1 MSRMERRMAG
11 IAVTRGAAKRPVAI
25 VDLLDWAFAREKV
38 RLDFDAGEDGMQAW
52 GYGYVSSTAAI
63 IRHEQLGCRVDGG
76 GSSPCH
82 PDADT
87 VAAAVAALP
96 EGCGGRR
103 MAIWIAELARAG
115 QVPDCMADA
124 RPICEPVDWQCNRH
138 GWSAKSVVVDRI
150 ETPGRGG
157 RMVQCDV
164 RLCPVRYR
172 NSAQEIAAARRRWL
186 GWWGALRDLRE
197 TFRIYGGLTAF
208 EVTEVMPPR
217 QPWKKGLTKS

>member
-25 VDLLDWAFAREKV
+25 VDLLDWAFAREKA

-124 RPICEPVDWQCNRH
+124 RPICEPVDWKRCRH
-138 GWSAKSVVVDRI
+138 GRFAVRVFWDGK
-150 ETPGRGG
+150 GRWPASWIG
-157 RMVQCDV
+157 RDDGYV
-164 RLCPVRYR
+164 CPVTYSGTARDV
-172 NSAQEIAAARRRWL
+172 AASRRAYL

-197 TFRIYGGLTAF
+197 TFRLYGGLTAW
-208 EVTEVMPPR
+208 EVTEAMPPR
-217 QPWKKGLTKS
+217 QPWEKRS